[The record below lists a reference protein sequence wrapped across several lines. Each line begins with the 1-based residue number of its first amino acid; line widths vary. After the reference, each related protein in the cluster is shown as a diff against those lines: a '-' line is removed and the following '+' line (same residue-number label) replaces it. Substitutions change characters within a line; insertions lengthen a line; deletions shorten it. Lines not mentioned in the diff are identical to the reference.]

1 MDQDQLE
8 ARRDSILKDADLLYD
23 KADRIIRIAEYICIL
38 LSDIRKP
45 DEKMTAKNIE
55 RLVKSW
61 ENDLNQAKKE
71 LPNIYNLLRVLDQQ
85 LR

>member
-1 MDQDQLE
+1 MIKLIGSVE
-8 ARRDSILKDADLLYD
+8 S
-23 KADRIIRIAEYICIL
+23 
-38 LSDIRKP
+38 LSTSVSYYQISVKP